1 MNFAGRRVLI
11 TGGSSG
17 IGRAIADAVARRGG
31 ILCLAAR
38 NPARLQKTCDEMAA
52 RLPSIPKPLACP
64 CDVTD
69 RLAVHRLVSECCE
82 RIGGID
88 VFFNN
93 AGVCVYGPF
102 ERTGAEDFAEVM
114 AVNFQGAVNCILEV
128 LQVMRQQG
136 SGRIVN
142 TGSVAGLHGVPY
154 LAAYSASKAA
164 LAAATQALRA
174 ELYGSGITIAT
185 VHVDYTETDIFAAE
199 KNVGG
204 ARRPTGPYAPAP
216 KVAEAIVR
224 AVECDK
230 GDFAV
235 SARGRALAFA
245 RTLAPGI
252 VEGYMKR
259 LAEELRA
266 GEEKS
271 E

>member
-17 IGRAIADAVARRGG
+17 IGRAIADAVAKRGG

-38 NPARLQKTCDEMAA
+38 DGARLQKAADEIAA
-52 RLPSIPKPLACP
+52 SFPSHPNPLAIP

-69 RLAVHRLVSECCE
+69 GPAVRRLVAEC
-82 RIGGID
+82 RNHLGGLDIL
-88 VFFNN
+88 FNN
-93 AGVCVYGPF
+93 AGICVYGPV
-102 ERTGAEDFAEVM
+102 ERTGAEDFAGVM

-128 LQVMRQQG
+128 LPVMRQQG

-142 TGSVAGLHGVPY
+142 TGSVAALHGVPY

-174 ELYGSGITIAT
+174 ELSGSGINITT
-185 VHVDYTETDIFAAE
+185 VYVDYTQTGIFAAE

-204 ARRPTGPYAPAP
+204 ARRPAGPYAPAP

-224 AVECDK
+224 AVERGK

-235 SARGRALAFA
+235 SARGRALIIA

-252 VEGYMKR
+252 VERNMNR

-266 GEEKS
+266 GEEES